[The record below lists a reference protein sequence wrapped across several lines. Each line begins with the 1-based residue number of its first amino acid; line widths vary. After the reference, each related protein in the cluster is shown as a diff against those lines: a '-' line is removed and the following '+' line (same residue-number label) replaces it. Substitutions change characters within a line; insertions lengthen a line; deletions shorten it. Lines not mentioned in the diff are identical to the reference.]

1 MLDRALPAYVTA
13 LRMPVTVAVCPWR
26 LKRNGN
32 RLSSIVLTLVKQVVL
47 NSNTANVIL
56 RLSLPQ
62 NNHRSK
68 PAPHT
73 PKKRHAVDASFRKR
87 RTFTALPMY
96 TPLRFTSGSSI
107 VSETEKAV
115 SRLNF
120 SCYRSPSP
128 KNRCKGNSTSR
139 CQTAALYAPTVPSDK
154 GIALLPVKY
163 LRGFGKTSLALCLI
177 SLLANEKREQT
188 AVCSRIDSIVYA
200 LSHLAA
206 VPMSDIRQ
214 DAALPAKRPSLQT
227 E

>member
-1 MLDRALPAYVTA
+1 MDLVRRRMALHRAKLGDFLPTGARYSAKTPFWCA
-13 LRMPVTVAVCPWR
+13 ARMPFSPHCG
-26 LKRNGN
+26 LMY
-32 RLSSIVLTLVKQVVL
+32 
-47 NSNTANVIL
+47 
-56 RLSLPQ
+56 PQ
-62 NNHRSK
+62 G
-68 PAPHT
+68 A
-73 PKKRHAVDASFRKR
+73 A
-87 RTFTALPMY
+87 
-96 TPLRFTSGSSI
+96 
-107 VSETEKAV
+107 KAV
-115 SRLNF
+115 TSFLLLSF
-120 SCYRSPSP
+120 SIP

>member
-1 MLDRALPAYVTA
+1 MDLVRRRMALHRAKLGDFLPTGARYSAKTPFWCAARMPFSPHCGLMYPQGAAKAVTSFLLLSFSIPQKSLQRELHIPLPNCCA
-13 LRMPVTVAVCPWR
+13 LRT
-26 LKRNGN
+26 
-32 RLSSIVLTLVKQVVL
+32 
-47 NSNTANVIL
+47 
-56 RLSLPQ
+56 
-62 NNHRSK
+62 
-68 PAPHT
+68 
-73 PKKRHAVDASFRKR
+73 
-87 RTFTALPMY
+87 
-96 TPLRFTSGSSI
+96 
-107 VSETEKAV
+107 
-115 SRLNF
+115 
-120 SCYRSPSP
+120 
-128 KNRCKGNSTSR
+128 
-139 CQTAALYAPTVPSDK
+139 TVPSDK